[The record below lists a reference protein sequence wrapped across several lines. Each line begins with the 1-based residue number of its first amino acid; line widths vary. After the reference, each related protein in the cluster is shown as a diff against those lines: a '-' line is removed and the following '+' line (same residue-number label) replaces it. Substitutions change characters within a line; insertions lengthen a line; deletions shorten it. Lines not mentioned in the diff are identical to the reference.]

1 MKLVSYKAGEI
12 TKIGVVVNEM
22 VYDMQKV
29 YCEYLRSIGD
39 TLAEKIAEV
48 RIPNNMVKFI
58 EGGDKAQ
65 AAAKDAFNFII
76 RKGAAAEQE
85 LWGLPLDK
93 IKLEAPL
100 IPKITIC
107 GGANF
112 FDHLDETHRS
122 KPNEVEFFLKS
133 PHTVVGPGVTVEH
146 EPRVTHKY
154 DYEVELGII
163 IKKPAKNVSVE
174 DAFDYIF
181 GYTIFNDI
189 SARSR
194 QVIPWGENNFQLK
207 FGEGKNY
214 DTGAPVGP
222 WIITADEMPDVF
234 SLSLRTW
241 ISGELRQN
249 NNTKNIIWNVPNLVS
264 YYSQFMT
271 LQPGLLIASG
281 TPGGPAL
288 GSDVELGADPY
299 ERKDGVK
306 RGGYMKPGDEMV
318 LEIEGIGQLINP
330 INRVNK

>member
-1 MKLVSYKAGEI
+1 MKLVSYKIERC
-12 TKIGVVVNEM
+12 TKIGVIVNEL
-22 VYDMQKV
+22 VYDLQKA
-29 YCEYLRSIGD
+29 YCEYLKNTGD
-39 TLAEKIAEV
+39 ILAEKISAV
-48 RIPNNMVKFI
+48 RIPNEMVKFI
-58 EGGDKAQ
+58 EGGEKALE
-65 AAAKDAFNFII
+65 AARETCNYITG
-76 RKGAAAEQE
+76 KGKAAEKE
-85 LWGLPLDK
+85 LCGMKLENV
-93 IKLEAPL
+93 KLEAPL
-100 IPKITIC
+100 VPKITIC

-112 FDHLDETHRS
+112 FDHLDETNRS
-122 KPNEVEFFLKS
+122 KPDEVEFFLKS
-133 PHTVVGPGVTVEH
+133 PHAVVGPGVIVEH

-174 DAFDYIF
+174 NAFDYIF

-194 QVIPWGENNFQLK
+194 QVIPWGKDNFQLR

-234 SLSLRTW
+234 SLGLRTW
-241 ISGELRQN
+241 VSGELRQN

-306 RGGYMKPGDEMV
+306 RGGYMKPGDKMV
-318 LEIEGIGQLINP
+318 LEIDGIGQLINP
-330 INRVNK
+330 IDRVNK